1 MAPSKKQVK
10 NIISEEIAKKS
21 QLKTTLTNTRKTKKN
36 INDGILE
43 KSDEEDH
50 IYNEAETDS
59 EIEGETPENIEEL
72 EEKEV
77 ENEDLFGDDGNEI
90 DDEDK
95 GLSEESESDAGEGV
109 EEGDEGDAKIEDEEG
124 CLYKFAVKNKQLDSD
139 DEFDEE
145 TEIYDDD
152 TKIYN
157 MVVNKEERITKPVLF
172 MYERV
177 RMLGTRARQLSR
189 GAKPM
194 LLNVAHLSPKEIA
207 RLELENKV
215 IPFIIVRTLPNG
227 KKEHWHL
234 NELAIVN

>member
-1 MAPSKKQVK
+1 MAPSKKQIK

-21 QLKTTLTNTRKTKKN
+21 KPKTASNIHKMKKN
-36 INDGILE
+36 TDDGILE

-77 ENEDLFGDDGNEI
+77 ENEDLFGDDNNEI

-95 GLSEESESDAGEGV
+95 GLSEESESDAGEGI
-109 EEGDEGDAKIEDEEG
+109 EEGEEGEAKVEDEEG

-139 DEFDEE
+139 DEFEEE

-177 RMLGTRARQLSR
+177 RILGTRARQLSR

-194 LLNVAHLSPKEIA
+194 LLNVEHLSPKEIA
-207 RLELENKV
+207 RLEMENKV
-215 IPFIIVRTLPNG
+215 VPFIIVRTLPNG

-234 NELAIVN
+234 NELTIVN